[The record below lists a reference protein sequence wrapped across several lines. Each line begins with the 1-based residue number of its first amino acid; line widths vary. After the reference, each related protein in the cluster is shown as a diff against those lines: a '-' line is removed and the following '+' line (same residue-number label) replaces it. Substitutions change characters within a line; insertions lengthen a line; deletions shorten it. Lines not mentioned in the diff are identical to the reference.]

1 MSLFS
6 FFLLFLRLF
15 HTPASKSLHFEPRYC
30 QRQKC
35 VIGWEEMVPIH
46 PQPFSVVGSDNQ
58 LLITMTSS
66 EKSSMAQSRFVYPG
80 FQTPQGMLSG
90 LLLDM
95 VSGATWRQHSN
106 LIRAQ
111 AESLLASIP
120 TPGYVI
126 LNAHFLTCKMGIIK
140 NSHLRS
146 L

>member
-6 FFLLFLRLF
+6 LLLLFLRF
-15 HTPASKSLHFEPRYC
+15 FQTSASKSLHFEPCYC

-58 LLITMTSS
+58 LLITVTSS
-66 EKSSMAQSRFVYPG
+66 EKSSEFYGTIQVCISWLSD
-80 FQTPQGMLSG
+80 MLSG
-90 LLLDM
+90 LLLDL
-95 VSGATWRQHSN
+95 VPGATWRQHSN
-106 LIRAQ
+106 LSRAQ

-120 TPGYVI
+120 APGYVM
-126 LNAHFLTCKMGIIK
+126 LNVHFLTCKMGIIK
-140 NSHLRS
+140 HSHLRS